1 MLVQTVTLFGA
12 FHRVYYT
19 SRGVRSSSYAYDII
33 WVFITVFS
41 TCYRYANLENRGVS
55 LKNITAIWR

>member
-1 MLVQTVTLFGA
+1 VLVQTVTLFGA

-41 TCYRYANLENRGVS
+41 TCYRYVLTSRKVS
-55 LKNITAIWR
+55 YLSP